1 MRVYH
6 KTMGVTITDYSS
18 RVKEI
23 TQQKA
28 SLFLRTMCDEIITIS
43 TPKTPKKT
51 GRLRMDILRQV
62 LGLKGKVQ
70 WGKGYAARQET
81 TQFRNYTTKG
91 TGPHYAEGGVTEGV
105 NRTALVAKKSG
116 LI

>member
-1 MRVYH
+1 
-6 KTMGVTITDYSS
+6 MGVIITDYTA

-28 SLFLRTMCDEIITIS
+28 SLFLRTMADEIINIS

-70 WGKGYAARQET
+70 WGKNYAIYQET
-81 TQFRNYTTKG
+81 KQFKNYTTPG
-91 TGPHYAEGGVTEGV
+91 TGPHFAEEGV
-105 NRTALVAKKSG
+105 KEGMDRTASVAKKSG